1 MRAVNAISS
10 CSAEQAANLAPFSL
24 AHGIDDTMARIIAV
38 ANQKGGVGKTTTAV
52 NLAAA
57 LAAAKRRVLL
67 VDFDPQGNATMASGV
82 DKRVA
87 KPNGCEV
94 LLDEAP
100 IEQAIVKTESH
111 FDLLPG
117 NGDLT
122 AAELKLMDAIAR
134 ESRLKEQLAKVADR
148 YDIIL
153 IDCPPSLHLLTL
165 NALTAAN
172 GLLIPVQCEYFAL
185 EGLSSLLDTVKAV
198 RQRLNPALEIEGL
211 LRTMYDVRNNLGNE
225 VSAQLIHHF
234 GDKVLRSIIP
244 RNVRLAEAPSHGQPI
259 HLYDRSSRGAIA
271 YIGLAGEMIRRERGH
286 VAAAAA
292 AQDHAAEAAEA
303 ALHDDATQVGLAD
316 ETLDDIVDIHQE

>member
-1 MRAVNAISS
+1 
-10 CSAEQAANLAPFSL
+10 
-24 AHGIDDTMARIIAV
+24 MARIIAV

-57 LAAAKRRVLL
+57 LAAAKRKVLL

-100 IEQAIVKTESH
+100 IEQAIVKTEANY
-111 FDLLPG
+111 DLLPG

-134 ESRLKEQLAKVADR
+134 ESRLKDALAKVTDR

-165 NALTAAN
+165 NALAAAN

-198 RQRLNPALEIEGL
+198 RQRLNPSLEIEGL

-225 VSAQLIHHF
+225 VSAQLTMHF

-271 YIGLAGEMIRRERGH
+271 YIGLAGEMIRRERGQN
-286 VAAAAA
+286 AA
-292 AQDHAAEAAEA
+292 AQDQGNDVVTPVLHA
-303 ALHDDATQVGLAD
+303 DSD
-316 ETLDDIVDIHQE
+316 ETLDDIVDVHQE

>member
-1 MRAVNAISS
+1 
-10 CSAEQAANLAPFSL
+10 
-24 AHGIDDTMARIIAV
+24 MARIIAV

-57 LAAAKRRVLL
+57 LAAAKRKVLL
-67 VDFDPQGNATMASGV
+67 VDLDPQGNATMASGV
-82 DKRVA
+82 DKREA

-100 IEQAIVKTESH
+100 IEKAIVRTEANY
-111 FDLLPG
+111 DLLPG

-134 ESRLKEQLAKVADR
+134 ETRLKEQLEKIAGR
-148 YDIIL
+148 YDTIL

-165 NALTAAN
+165 NALAAAN

-198 RQRLNPALEIEGL
+198 RQRLNPTLEIEGL

-225 VSAQLIHHF
+225 VSAQLTQHF

-271 YIGLAGEMIRRERGH
+271 YIGLAGEMIRRERGQN
-286 VAAAAA
+286 VAVN
-292 AQDHAAEAAEA
+292 EVVTPM
-303 ALHDDATQVGLAD
+303 LHDDSDA
-316 ETLDDIVDIHQE
+316 TLDDIVDIHQE

>member
-1 MRAVNAISS
+1 
-10 CSAEQAANLAPFSL
+10 
-24 AHGIDDTMARIIAV
+24 MARIIAV

-52 NLAAA
+52 NLAAS
-57 LAAAKRRVLL
+57 LAAAKRKVLL
-67 VDFDPQGNATMASGV
+67 VDLDPQGNATMASGV
-82 DKRVA
+82 DKHHT

-94 LLDEAP
+94 LLEEVP
-100 IEQAIVKTESH
+100 IEQAIVATEAH
-111 FDLLPG
+111 YDLLPG

-122 AAELKLMDAIAR
+122 AAELKLMDALAR
-134 ESRLKEQLAKVADR
+134 ESRLKEQLAKVRDR
-148 YDIIL
+148 YDTIL

-165 NALTAAN
+165 NALTAAD

-225 VSAQLIHHF
+225 VSAQLTQHF

-271 YIGLAGEMIRRERGH
+271 YIGLAGEIIRRERG
-286 VAAAAA
+286 
-292 AQDHAAEAAEA
+292 AQA
-303 ALHDDATQVGLAD
+303 ALAALSEMHDDHDTAHDATIDL
-316 ETLDDIVDIHQE
+316 HQE